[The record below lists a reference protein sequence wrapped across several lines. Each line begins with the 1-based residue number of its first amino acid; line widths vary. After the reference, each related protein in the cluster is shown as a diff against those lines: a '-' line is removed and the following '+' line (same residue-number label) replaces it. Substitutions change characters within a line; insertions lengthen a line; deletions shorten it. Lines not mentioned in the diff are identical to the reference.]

1 MMKFQKMHGLGN
13 DFILFND
20 LDPLKF
26 DLGTVAIRLCD
37 RHQGIGADGIILILP
52 SEVAD
57 VKMRIINSDGSEAN
71 MCGNGIRCFAKYV
84 YDNHINRAKTFTI
97 ETGAGIMIP
106 ELIIEDGNVLFVKV
120 NMGAPVL
127 ERGAI
132 PMAGAPGKVIN
143 EDFRT
148 ESNNFKITSM
158 LMGVPHTEIFVDDLS
173 QTDIVAIGRVIETD
187 PSFPEKTNVNF
198 VEVINDKEIKVRTW
212 ERGAGSTLACGTG
225 SCASAVASNLIGKT
239 GKAVTV
245 HLALGNLFI
254 EWIDGNVY
262 MTGSANHVFEG
273 DLDMSKFSERSL

>member
-1 MMKFQKMHGLGN
+1 MKFQKMHGLGN

-26 DLGTVAIRLCD
+26 DLSALAIRLCD

-52 SEVAD
+52 SQVAD

-106 ELIIEDGNVLFVKV
+106 ELIIEDGNVLYVKV

-127 ERGAI
+127 ERSAI
-132 PMAGAPGKVIN
+132 PMTGVSGNVIN
-143 EDFRT
+143 EDFQVDGR
-148 ESNNFKITSM
+148 EFKITSL
-158 LMGVPHTEIFVDDLS
+158 LMGVPHTMIFVNHLD
-173 QTDIVAIGRVIETD
+173 QTDIVTIGREIEKH

-198 VEVINDKEIKVRTW
+198 VEVINDREIKVRTW

-225 SCASAVASNLIGKT
+225 SCAAAVASNLNGKT

-245 HLALGNLFI
+245 HLALGVLFI
-254 EWIDGNVY
+254 EWIDGIVF
-262 MTGSANHVFEG
+262 MTGSADHVFEG
-273 DLDMSKFSERSL
+273 YLDMTKFS